1 MEQLSI
7 PRGDGFGLNLLP
19 NGDIV
24 NENGDFIKKDGVYLD
39 SPQFNNEIIPF
50 ENGNIVGED
59 EAYDQYFISSMN
71 SKYKSPE
78 VDNFDV
84 AGNKEPTLGETIAEG
99 VKTVGTAIND
109 QQGTLDKIGVDT
121 IKGMLKGSDKGGSNA
136 LTGIAE
142 TFGAVVDGVNDYVV
156 KPVLNEFGIEGSER
170 PFGGT
175 QMNVEAVNK
184 ITSVLNDLI
193 PSFLKEPI
201 NEFANEPFNYE
212 TYGNIVEEVAKFG
225 ITAVPAAKIVGMMSS
240 ANAIVRGFAWG
251 GIADYM
257 SMNPEDPAIAT
268 FLVDYFETDR
278 EKLEP
283 WARNAISVLEKHD
296 TDGVI
301 TKRLKNMMQ
310 GTIAGGLGEGILPL
324 VKGIIKATSIVPWA
338 KTVTPLVGG
347 ASVTYSDDAEGSVL
361 SGFFKALTRDENQ
374 FIKNTLGKNKNLKV
388 SFSEVKQKALEI
400 KNQYRP
406 DKGWLEIKVNSD
418 KQSPSFKINKKGEI
432 EITWAKPTYGFHTH
446 PGKKLKG
453 AKQAAANVQHKSN
466 LVNRMVT
473 DVSEVVKRANS
484 GDQAAIDIINQA
496 GWYRSMRTRLRKEFG
511 GMADVF
517 ADIIGATSAQTNVQQ
532 NYENAIA
539 VLRQFTKGDFDA
551 EIKLFQDRIKK
562 GGSLDPT
569 TLTRMHKDPNN
580 PFKLIT
586 KASGALFNT
595 NSPAA
600 TGALLD
606 MFRQIKVGASPKT
619 INFAGNLIG
628 FGNDA
633 TIDVWAARYLR
644 DAAGLP
650 RIPPPA
656 EKAVAGKHLS
666 KSTFEKPIIGSEFG
680 FGQEVFED
688 AVKIINQNGEVKAFN
703 SEIGNLGADDL
714 QAVIWFLEKEKWTK
728 SGWTTKAGEGGSL
741 DFESVYGGSPDFG
754 RTKELRSIMNSEFQP
769 PIKRKKDTEQE
780 HIERVQKLKA
790 QDLQVK
796 DDARA
801 ELKTLEGAPQRFVG
815 GVAMERPG
823 KVPTNLQQA
832 QLSEELTVS
841 IKQDPKVIGFQAP
854 SSIGRF
860 DGGNERSINLEVITQ
875 TDFDPAPLI
884 LDLVKAGKK
893 YYRDSVFISKVVK
906 ADTPNARPGGE
917 IYFKT
922 PRTKAQL
929 IKLSEK
935 LKKFGIDGF
944 TFTTVTRQSD
954 RAVVQSGGNKKTA
967 TLTGIRFQYIPEFAG
982 TINDPNLA
990 KIMDGIVDGYTDVMQ
1005 LMAKEDG
1012 VTYADVVYYDTTVF
1026 VNRANPDTNWIIG
1039 GKSYDEIGTN
1049 QRQSNIEARQGSGN
1063 SPES

>member
-1 MEQLSI
+1 
-7 PRGDGFGLNLLP
+7 
-19 NGDIV
+19 
-24 NENGDFIKKDGVYLD
+24 
-39 SPQFNNEIIPF
+39 
-50 ENGNIVGED
+50 
-59 EAYDQYFISSMN
+59 
-71 SKYKSPE
+71 
-78 VDNFDV
+78 
-84 AGNKEPTLGETIAEG
+84 
-99 VKTVGTAIND
+99 
-109 QQGTLDKIGVDT
+109 
-121 IKGMLKGSDKGGSNA
+121 
-136 LTGIAE
+136 
-142 TFGAVVDGVNDYVV
+142 
-156 KPVLNEFGIEGSER
+156 
-170 PFGGT
+170 
-175 QMNVEAVNK
+175 
-184 ITSVLNDLI
+184 
-193 PSFLKEPI
+193 
-201 NEFANEPFNYE
+201 
-212 TYGNIVEEVAKFG
+212 
-225 ITAVPAAKIVGMMSS
+225 
-240 ANAIVRGFAWG
+240 
-251 GIADYM
+251 
-257 SMNPEDPAIAT
+257 
-268 FLVDYFETDR
+268 
-278 EKLEP
+278 
-283 WARNAISVLEKHD
+283 
-296 TDGVI
+296 
-301 TKRLKNMMQ
+301 
-310 GTIAGGLGEGILPL
+310 
-324 VKGIIKATSIVPWA
+324 
-338 KTVTPLVGG
+338 VTPLVGG
-347 ASVTYSDDAEGSVL
+347 AGVTFSEDAEGSVF
-361 SGFFKALTRDENQ
+361 SSFFKALTRDENQ
-374 FIKNTLGKNKNLKV
+374 YIKNTLGKNKNLKV
-388 SFSEVKQKALEI
+388 TFNEVKQKALEI

-418 KQSPSFKINKKGEI
+418 KQSPSFKINKKGGI
-432 EITWAKPTYGFHTH
+432 EITWAKPMYGFHIH

-453 AKQAAANVQHKSN
+453 EKQAAANDQHKSN

-484 GDQAAIDIINQA
+484 GDQAAIDILNQA
-496 GWYRSMRTRLRKEFG
+496 SWYRSMRTRLRKEFG

-532 NYENAIA
+532 NYENAIG
-539 VLRQFTKGDFDA
+539 VLRQFSKGDFDA
-551 EIKLFQDRIKK
+551 EIKLFQDRVKK

-600 TGALLD
+600 TMALLD

-619 INFAGNLIG
+619 INFTGNLIG

-650 RIPPPA
+650 RLPPPA
-656 EKAVAGKHLS
+656 EKAVAGNHITD
-666 KSTFEKPIIGSEFG
+666 STFENPLIGSEFG
-680 FGQEVFED
+680 FGQKVFGD

-703 SEIGNLGADDL
+703 SEIGNMGADDL
-714 QAVIWFLEKEKWTK
+714 QAVVWFLEKEKWTK
-728 SGWTTKAGEGGSL
+728 NGWTTKAGEGGSL
-741 DFESVYGGSPDFG
+741 DFESVYGGSPDFN
-754 RTKELRSIMNSEFQP
+754 RTKELRSIINSDFQP

-780 HIERVQKLKA
+780 YAERVQELKA

-801 ELKTLEGAPQRFVG
+801 ELKTLEGAPQRTVAG
-815 GVAMERPG
+815 IAMERPG

-832 QLSEELTVS
+832 QFSEEVTVS
-841 IKQDPKVIGFQAP
+841 LKKDPKVIGFQAP

-860 DGGNERSINLEVITQ
+860 DGVNERSLNLEVITQ

-893 YYRDSVFISKVVK
+893 YNQDSVFISKVVD

-935 LKKFGIDGF
+935 LKKFDIDGF
-944 TFTTVTRQSD
+944 TFITDARQSD

-990 KIMDGIVDGYTDVMQ
+990 KILDDKVDAFTDVMQ
-1005 LMAKEDG
+1005 LMRKEDG

-1026 VNRANPDTNWIIG
+1026 VNRTNPDTNWIIG

-1063 SPES
+1063 SPGS

>member
-84 AGNKEPTLGETIAEG
+84 AGNKSEPILDQVGNVAKNVVETVGKSFFDQQQSNAEATEDTLKGIIKGSVRGVGEAMKATAELVGIPFDAMNKYVVNPIAELLG
-99 VKTVGTAIND
+99 FPKNDDVFMGSESNLKALDMYVNTVND
-109 QQGTLDKIGVDT
+109 IIPV
-121 IKGMLKGSDKGGSNA
+121 
-136 LTGIAE
+136 GIADP
-142 TFGAVVDGVNDYVV
+142 TNQY
-156 KPVLNEFGIEGSER
+156 L
-170 PFGGT
+170 
-175 QMNVEAVNK
+175 
-184 ITSVLNDLI
+184 
-193 PSFLKEPI
+193 
-201 NEFANEPFNYE
+201 NEPFNYE

-301 TKRLKNMMQ
+301 TKRLKNMME
-310 GTIAGGLGEGILPL
+310 GTIAGGLAEGILPL

-347 ASVTYSDDAEGSVL
+347 AGVTYSDDAEGSVF
-361 SGFFKALTRDENQ
+361 SSFFKALSTSENQ
-374 FIKNTLGKNKNLKV
+374 AIKKTLSGIKNPKV
-388 SFSEVKQKALEI
+388 SFSEVKNEALRV

-406 DKGWLEIKVNSD
+406 DEGWLPIEINAGGTA
-418 KQSPSFKINKKGEI
+418 PSFKLNKKGKI
-432 EITWAKPTYGFHTH
+432 ELKWNLPMYGFHIH

-453 AKQAAANVQHKSN
+453 ADEAAANAQHKSN
-466 LVNRMVT
+466 LVNKMVT

-496 GWYRSMRTRLRKEFG
+496 SWYRSMRTRLRKEFG

-532 NYENAIA
+532 NYENAIG

-551 EIKLFQDRIKK
+551 EIKLFKEKIDA
-562 GGSLDPT
+562 GENLNSE
-569 TLTRMHKDPNN
+569 TLTNMHKDPNN

-600 TGALLD
+600 TMALLD
-606 MFRQIKVGASPKT
+606 MFRQVKKGGSPKT
-619 INFAGNLIG
+619 VNFTGNLIG

-656 EKAVAGKHLS
+656 EKAVAGKHLTGS
-666 KSTFEKPIIGSEFG
+666 NLEDPKIGSEFG
-680 FGQEVFED
+680 FGQEVFGD

-703 SEIGNLGADDL
+703 SEIGEMGADDL
-714 QAVIWFLEKEKWTK
+714 QAVVWFLEKEKWTK
-728 SGWTTKAGEGGSL
+728 NNWTTKAGEGGSL

-754 RTKELRSIMNSEFQP
+754 RTKELRSIINSVNSSEADK
-769 PIKRKKDTEQE
+769 IKAAE
-780 HIERVQKLKA
+780 
-790 QDLQVK
+790 
-796 DDARA
+796 
-801 ELKTLEGAPQRFVG
+801 ELKTLEGAPQRTVA
-815 GVAMERPG
+815 GVAMQRPG
-823 KVPTNLQQA
+823 EVPTNMQQSLLA
-832 QLSEELTVS
+832 NEVTVS
-841 IKQDPKVIGFQAP
+841 VQNDPKVIGFQANNT
-854 SSIGRF
+854 IGRF
-860 DGGNERSINLEVITQ
+860 DGGNERSLNLEVTAQ
-875 TDFDPAPLI
+875 TDFDPASLI
-884 LDLVKAGKK
+884 SDLVKAGKK
-893 YYRDSVFISKVVK
+893 YNQDSVFISKVVD

-917 IYFKT
+917 VYFKT
-922 PRTKAQL
+922 EKTQEELVA
-929 IKLSEK
+929 ISEI
-935 LKKFGIDGF
+935 LKKYDIDGF
-944 TFTTVTRQSD
+944 TFVTDARQSD
-954 RAVVQSGGNKKTA
+954 RAVVQSGGTDQTA
-967 TLTGIRFQYIPEFAG
+967 KLTGIRFQYIPEFDG
-982 TINDPNLA
+982 TASSADLA
-990 KIMDGIVDGYTDVMQ
+990 TI
-1005 LMAKEDG
+1005 MAKKVKVYLRAMNEMRSIDG
-1012 VTYADVVYYDTTVF
+1012 VTYADVVYYDTKVY
-1026 VNRANPDTNWIIG
+1026 VNKSNPDTGWIDGGIG
-1039 GKSYDEIGTN
+1039 YDEVRTIKGRNVSGT
-1049 QRQSNIEARQGSGN
+1049 GSRSPN
-1063 SPES
+1063 SPGS

>member
-39 SPQFNNEIIPF
+39 SPEFNNEIIPF

-84 AGNKEPTLGETIAEG
+84 AGNKSEPILDQVGNVAKNVVETVGKSFFDQQQSNAEATEDTLKGAIKGSVRGVGEAMKATAELVGIPFDTMNKYVVNPIAELLG
-99 VKTVGTAIND
+99 FDKNDDVFMGSESNLKALDMYVNTVND
-109 QQGTLDKIGVDT
+109 IIPV
-121 IKGMLKGSDKGGSNA
+121 
-136 LTGIAE
+136 GIADP
-142 TFGAVVDGVNDYVV
+142 TNQY
-156 KPVLNEFGIEGSER
+156 L
-170 PFGGT
+170 
-175 QMNVEAVNK
+175 
-184 ITSVLNDLI
+184 
-193 PSFLKEPI
+193 
-201 NEFANEPFNYE
+201 NEPFNYE

-301 TKRLKNMMQ
+301 TKRLKNMME
-310 GTIAGGLGEGILPL
+310 GTIAGGIAEGILPL

-347 ASVTYSDDAEGSVL
+347 AGVTYSDDAEGSVF
-361 SGFFKALTRDENQ
+361 SSFFKALSTSENQ
-374 FIKNTLGKNKNLKV
+374 AIKKTLSGIKNPKV
-388 SFSEVKQKALEI
+388 SFSEVKNEALRV

-406 DKGWLEIKVNSD
+406 DEGWLPIEINAGGTA
-418 KQSPSFKINKKGEI
+418 PSFKLNKKGKI
-432 EITWAKPTYGFHTH
+432 ELKWNLPMYGFHIH

-453 AKQAAANVQHKSN
+453 ADEAAANAQHKSN
-466 LVNRMVT
+466 LVNKMVT

-496 GWYRSMRTRLRKEFG
+496 SWYRSMRTRLRKEFG

-532 NYENAIA
+532 NYENAIG

-551 EIKLFQDRIKK
+551 EIKLFKEKIDA
-562 GGSLDPT
+562 GENLNSE
-569 TLTRMHKDPNN
+569 TLTNMHKDPNN

-600 TGALLD
+600 TMALLD
-606 MFRQIKVGASPKT
+606 MFRQVKKGGSPKT
-619 INFAGNLIG
+619 VNFTGNLIG

-656 EKAVAGKHLS
+656 EKAVAGKHLTGS
-666 KSTFEKPIIGSEFG
+666 NLEDPKIGSEFG
-680 FGQEVFED
+680 FGQEVFGD

-703 SEIGNLGADDL
+703 SEIGEMGADDL
-714 QAVIWFLEKEKWTK
+714 QAVVWFLEKEKWTK
-728 SGWTTKAGEGGSL
+728 NNWTTKAGEGGSL

-754 RTKELRSIMNSEFQP
+754 RTKELRSIINSVNSSEADK
-769 PIKRKKDTEQE
+769 IKAAE
-780 HIERVQKLKA
+780 
-790 QDLQVK
+790 
-796 DDARA
+796 
-801 ELKTLEGAPQRFVG
+801 ELKTLEGAPQRTVA
-815 GVAMERPG
+815 GVAMQRPG
-823 KVPTNLQQA
+823 EVPTNMQQSLLA
-832 QLSEELTVS
+832 NEVTVS
-841 IKQDPKVIGFQAP
+841 VQNDPKVIGFQANNT
-854 SSIGRF
+854 IGRF
-860 DGGNERSINLEVITQ
+860 DGGNERSLNLEVTAQ
-875 TDFDPAPLI
+875 TDFDPASLI
-884 LDLVKAGKK
+884 SDLVKAGKK
-893 YYRDSVFISKVVK
+893 YNQDSVFISKVVD

-917 IYFKT
+917 VYFKT
-922 PRTKAQL
+922 EKTQEELVA
-929 IKLSEK
+929 ISEI
-935 LKKFGIDGF
+935 LKKYDIDGF
-944 TFTTVTRQSD
+944 TFVTDARQSD
-954 RAVVQSGGNKKTA
+954 RAVVQSGGTDQTA
-967 TLTGIRFQYIPEFAG
+967 KLTGIRFQYIPEFDG
-982 TINDPNLA
+982 TASSADLA
-990 KIMDGIVDGYTDVMQ
+990 TI
-1005 LMAKEDG
+1005 MAKKVKVYLRAMNEMRSIDG
-1012 VTYADVVYYDTTVF
+1012 VTYADVVYYDTKVY
-1026 VNRANPDTNWIIG
+1026 VNKSNPDTGWIDGGIG
-1039 GKSYDEIGTN
+1039 YDEVRTIKGRNVSGT
-1049 QRQSNIEARQGSGN
+1049 GSRSPN
-1063 SPES
+1063 SPGS

>member
-39 SPQFNNEIIPF
+39 SPEFNNEIIPF

-84 AGNKEPTLGETIAEG
+84 AGNKSEPITQADSFDVAGNKSEPILDQVGNVAKNVVETVGKSFFDQQQSNAEATEDTLKGAIKGSVRGVGEAMKATAELVGIPFDTMNKYVVNPIAELLG
-99 VKTVGTAIND
+99 FDKNDDVFMGSESNLKALDMYVNTVND
-109 QQGTLDKIGVDT
+109 IIPV
-121 IKGMLKGSDKGGSNA
+121 
-136 LTGIAE
+136 GIADP
-142 TFGAVVDGVNDYVV
+142 TNQY
-156 KPVLNEFGIEGSER
+156 L
-170 PFGGT
+170 
-175 QMNVEAVNK
+175 
-184 ITSVLNDLI
+184 
-193 PSFLKEPI
+193 
-201 NEFANEPFNYE
+201 NEPFNYE

-301 TKRLKNMMQ
+301 TKRLKNMME
-310 GTIAGGLGEGILPL
+310 GTIAGGIAEGILPL

-347 ASVTYSDDAEGSVL
+347 AGVTYSDDAEGSVF
-361 SGFFKALTRDENQ
+361 SSFFKALSTSENQ
-374 FIKNTLGKNKNLKV
+374 AIKKTLSGIKNPKV
-388 SFSEVKQKALEI
+388 SFSEIKNEALRV

-406 DKGWLEIKVNSD
+406 DEGWLPIEINAGGTA
-418 KQSPSFKINKKGEI
+418 PSFKLNKKGKI
-432 EITWAKPTYGFHTH
+432 ELKWNLPMYGFHIH

-453 AKQAAANVQHKSN
+453 ADEAAANAQHKSN

-496 GWYRSMRTRLRKEFG
+496 SWYRSMRTRLRKEFG

-532 NYENAIA
+532 NYENAIG

-551 EIKLFQDRIKK
+551 EIKLFKEKIDA
-562 GGSLDPT
+562 GENLNSE
-569 TLTRMHKDPNN
+569 TLTNMHKDPNN

-600 TGALLD
+600 TMALLD
-606 MFRQIKVGASPKT
+606 MFRQVKKGGSPKT
-619 INFAGNLIG
+619 VNFTGNLIG

-644 DAAGLP
+644 DAAGKP

-656 EKAVAGKHLS
+656 EKAVAGKHLTGS
-666 KSTFEKPIIGSEFG
+666 NLEDPKIGSEFG
-680 FGQEVFED
+680 FGQEVFGD

-703 SEIGNLGADDL
+703 SEIGEMGADDL
-714 QAVIWFLEKEKWTK
+714 QAVVWFLEKEKWTK
-728 SGWTTKAGEGGSL
+728 NGWTTKAGEGGSL
-741 DFESVYGGSPDFG
+741 DFESVYGGSPDFA
-754 RTKELRSIMNSEFQP
+754 RTKELRSIINSVNSSEADK
-769 PIKRKKDTEQE
+769 IKAAE
-780 HIERVQKLKA
+780 
-790 QDLQVK
+790 
-796 DDARA
+796 
-801 ELKTLEGAPQRFVG
+801 ELKTLEGAPQRTVA
-815 GVAMERPG
+815 GVAMQRPG
-823 KVPTNLQQA
+823 EVPTNMQQSLLA
-832 QLSEELTVS
+832 NEVTVS
-841 IKQDPKVIGFQAP
+841 VQNDPKVIGFQANNT
-854 SSIGRF
+854 IGRF
-860 DGGNERSINLEVITQ
+860 DGGNERSLNLEVTAQ

-884 LDLVKAGKK
+884 SDLVKAGKK
-893 YYRDSVFISKVVK
+893 YNQDSVFISKVVD

-917 IYFKT
+917 VYFKT
-922 PRTKAQL
+922 EKTQEELVA
-929 IKLSEK
+929 ISEI
-935 LKKFGIDGF
+935 LKKYDIDGF
-944 TFTTVTRQSD
+944 TFVTDARQSD
-954 RAVVQSGGNKKTA
+954 RAVVQSGGTDQTA
-967 TLTGIRFQYIPEFAG
+967 KLTGIRFQYIPEFDG
-982 TINDPNLA
+982 TASSADLA
-990 KIMDGIVDGYTDVMQ
+990 SIMANK
-1005 LMAKEDG
+1005 AKQYYKAMNEMLSIEG
-1012 VTYADVVYYDTTVF
+1012 VTYADVVYYDTKVY
-1026 VNRANPDTNWIIG
+1026 VNKSNPDTSWIDGGIG
-1039 GKSYDEIGTN
+1039 YDEVRT
-1049 QRQSNIEARQGSGN
+1049 IEGRNDPGVGSG
-1063 SPES
+1063 SPNGAADQ

>member
-84 AGNKEPTLGETIAEG
+84 AGNKSEPILDQVGNVAKNVVE
-99 VKTVGTAIND
+99 TVGKSFFD
-109 QQGTLDKIGVDT
+109 QQQSNAEATEDTLKGI
-121 IKGMLKGSDKGGSNA
+121 IKGSVRGVGEAMKATAELVGIPFDTMNKYVVNPIAKFLGSDKKYDVFMGSESNLKA
-136 LTGIAE
+136 LDMYVNIVNDIIPVGIADP
-142 TFGAVVDGVNDYVV
+142 TNQY
-156 KPVLNEFGIEGSER
+156 L
-170 PFGGT
+170 
-175 QMNVEAVNK
+175 
-184 ITSVLNDLI
+184 
-193 PSFLKEPI
+193 
-201 NEFANEPFNYE
+201 NEPFNYE

-240 ANAIVRGFAWG
+240 ANPIVRGFAWG

-301 TKRLKNMMQ
+301 TKRLKNMME
-310 GTIAGGLGEGILPL
+310 GTIAGGLAEGILPL

-347 ASVTYSDDAEGSVL
+347 AGVTYSDDAEGSVF
-361 SGFFKALTRDENQ
+361 SSFFKALSTSENQ
-374 FIKNTLGKNKNLKV
+374 AIKKTLSGIKNPKV
-388 SFSEVKQKALEI
+388 SFSEVKNEALRV

-406 DKGWLEIKVNSD
+406 DEGWLPIEINAGGTA
-418 KQSPSFKINKKGEI
+418 PSFKLNKKGKI
-432 EITWAKPTYGFHTH
+432 ELKWNLPMYGFHIH

-453 AKQAAANVQHKSN
+453 ADEAAANAQHKSN
-466 LVNRMVT
+466 LVNKMVT

-496 GWYRSMRTRLRKEFG
+496 SWYRSMRTRLRKEFG

-532 NYENAIA
+532 NYENAIG

-551 EIKLFQDRIKK
+551 EIKLFKEKIDA
-562 GGSLDPT
+562 GENLNSE
-569 TLTRMHKDPNN
+569 TLTNMHKDPNN

-600 TGALLD
+600 TMALLD
-606 MFRQIKVGASPKT
+606 MFRQVKKGGSPKT
-619 INFAGNLIG
+619 VNFTGNLIG

-656 EKAVAGKHLS
+656 EKAVAGKHLTGS
-666 KSTFEKPIIGSEFG
+666 NLEDPKIGSEFG
-680 FGQEVFED
+680 FGQEVFGD

-703 SEIGNLGADDL
+703 SEIGEMGADDL
-714 QAVIWFLEKEKWTK
+714 QAVVWFLEKEKWTK
-728 SGWTTKAGEGGSL
+728 NNWTTKAGEGGSL

-754 RTKELRSIMNSEFQP
+754 RTKELRSIINSVNSSEADK
-769 PIKRKKDTEQE
+769 IKAAE
-780 HIERVQKLKA
+780 
-790 QDLQVK
+790 
-796 DDARA
+796 
-801 ELKTLEGAPQRFVG
+801 ELKTLEGAPQRTVA
-815 GVAMERPG
+815 GVAMQRPG
-823 KVPTNLQQA
+823 EVPTNMQQSLLA
-832 QLSEELTVS
+832 NEVTVS
-841 IKQDPKVIGFQAP
+841 VKNDPKVIGFQANNT
-854 SSIGRF
+854 IGRF
-860 DGGNERSINLEVITQ
+860 DGGNERSLNLEVTAQ
-875 TDFDPAPLI
+875 TDFDPASLI
-884 LDLVKAGKK
+884 SDLVKAGKK
-893 YYRDSVFISKVVK
+893 YNQDSVFISKVVD

-917 IYFKT
+917 VYFKT
-922 PRTKAQL
+922 PKTQEAQL
-929 IKLSEK
+929 VKLYLRILEK
-935 LKKFGIDGF
+935 
-944 TFTTVTRQSD
+944 
-954 RAVVQSGGNKKTA
+954 
-967 TLTGIRFQYIPEFAG
+967 IRY
-982 TINDPNLA
+982 
-990 KIMDGIVDGYTDVMQ
+990 
-1005 LMAKEDG
+1005 
-1012 VTYADVVYYDTTVF
+1012 
-1026 VNRANPDTNWIIG
+1026 
-1039 GKSYDEIGTN
+1039 
-1049 QRQSNIEARQGSGN
+1049 
-1063 SPES
+1063 

>member
-1 MEQLSI
+1 MEPVSI
-7 PRGDGFGLNLLP
+7 SRGDGFGLNVLP

-24 NENGDFIKKDGVYLD
+24 NENSDFIKKDGVYLD
-39 SPQFNNEIIPF
+39 SPEFNNEIIPF

-84 AGNKEPTLGETIAEG
+84 SGNKEPTLGETIAEG

-109 QQGTLDKIGVDT
+109 QDTTLGKIGEDT
-121 IKGMLKGSDKGGSNA
+121 IKGILKGSDKGGSNA
-136 LTGIAE
+136 LTSVAQ
-142 TFGAVVDGVNDYVV
+142 TVGAVVDGVNDYVV
-156 KPVLNEFGIEGSER
+156 KPVLNELGIEGSER

-175 QMNVEAVNK
+175 EMNVEAVNK
-184 ITSVLNDLI
+184 FTGVLNDLI

-212 TYGNIVEEVAKFG
+212 TYGTIVEEVSKFG

-301 TKRLKNMMQ
+301 TKRLKNMME
-310 GTIAGGLGEGILPL
+310 GTIAGGIAEGILPL
-324 VKGIIKATSIVPWA
+324 VKGIISATSIVPWA

-347 ASVTYSDDAEGSVL
+347 AGVTFSEDAEGSVF
-361 SGFFKALTRDENQ
+361 SSFFKALSTSENQ
-374 FIKNTLGKNKNLKV
+374 AIKKTLSGIKNPKV
-388 SFSEVKQKALEI
+388 SFSEVKNEALRV

-406 DKGWLEIKVNSD
+406 DEGWLPIEINAGGTA
-418 KQSPSFKINKKGEI
+418 PSFKLNKKGKI
-432 EITWAKPTYGFHTH
+432 ELKWNLPMYGFHIH

-453 AKQAAANVQHKSN
+453 ADEAAANAQHKSN

-496 GWYRSMRTRLRKEFG
+496 SWYRSMRTRLRKEFG

-532 NYENAIA
+532 NYENAIG
-539 VLRQFTKGDFDA
+539 VLRQFTKGEFDA
-551 EIKLFQDRIKK
+551 EIKLFKEKIDA
-562 GGSLDPT
+562 GENLNSE
-569 TLTRMHKDPNN
+569 TLTNMHKDFNN

-600 TGALLD
+600 TMALLD
-606 MFRQIKVGASPKT
+606 MFRQVKKGGSPKT
-619 INFAGNLIG
+619 VNFTGNLIG

-644 DAAGLP
+644 DAAGKP

-656 EKAVAGKHLS
+656 EKAVAGKHLTGS
-666 KSTFEKPIIGSEFG
+666 NLEDPKIGSEFG
-680 FGQEVFED
+680 FGQEVFGD

-703 SEIGNLGADDL
+703 LEIGEMGADDL
-714 QAVIWFLEKEKWTK
+714 QAVVWFLEKEKWTK
-728 SGWTTKAGEGGSL
+728 NGWTTKAGEGGSL
-741 DFESVYGGSPDFG
+741 DFESVYGGSPDFA
-754 RTKELRSIMNSEFQP
+754 RTKELRSIINSVNSSEADK
-769 PIKRKKDTEQE
+769 IKAAE
-780 HIERVQKLKA
+780 
-790 QDLQVK
+790 
-796 DDARA
+796 
-801 ELKTLEGAPQRFVG
+801 ELKTLEGAPQRTVA
-815 GVAMERPG
+815 GVAMQRPG
-823 KVPTNLQQA
+823 EVPTNMQQSLLA
-832 QLSEELTVS
+832 NEVTVS
-841 IKQDPKVIGFQAP
+841 VQNDPKVIGFQANNT
-854 SSIGRF
+854 IGRF
-860 DGGNERSINLEVITQ
+860 DGGNERSLNLEVTAQ

-884 LDLVKAGKK
+884 SDLVKAGKK
-893 YYRDSVFISKVVK
+893 YNQDSVFISKVVD

-917 IYFKT
+917 VYFKT
-922 PRTKAQL
+922 EKTQEELVA
-929 IKLSEK
+929 ISEI
-935 LKKFGIDGF
+935 LKKYDIDGF
-944 TFTTVTRQSD
+944 TFVTDARQSD
-954 RAVVQSGGNKKTA
+954 RAVVQSGGTDQTA
-967 TLTGIRFQYIPEFAG
+967 KLTGIRFQYIPEFDG
-982 TINDPNLA
+982 TASSADLA
-990 KIMDGIVDGYTDVMQ
+990 SIMANK
-1005 LMAKEDG
+1005 AKQYYKAMNEMLSIEG
-1012 VTYADVVYYDTTVF
+1012 VTYADVVYYDTKVY
-1026 VNRANPDTNWIIG
+1026 VNKSNPDTSWIDGGIG
-1039 GKSYDEIGTN
+1039 YDEVRT
-1049 QRQSNIEARQGSGN
+1049 IEGRNDPGVGSG
-1063 SPES
+1063 SPNGAADQ

>member
-84 AGNKEPTLGETIAEG
+84 AGNKSEPITQADSFDVAGNKSEPILDQVGNVAKNVVETVGKSFFDQQQSNAEATEDTLKGIIKGSVRGVGEAMKATAELVGIPFDTMNKYVVNPIAELLG
-99 VKTVGTAIND
+99 FEKNDDVFMGSESNLKALDMYVNTVND
-109 QQGTLDKIGVDT
+109 IIPV
-121 IKGMLKGSDKGGSNA
+121 
-136 LTGIAE
+136 GIADP
-142 TFGAVVDGVNDYVV
+142 TNQY
-156 KPVLNEFGIEGSER
+156 L
-170 PFGGT
+170 
-175 QMNVEAVNK
+175 
-184 ITSVLNDLI
+184 
-193 PSFLKEPI
+193 
-201 NEFANEPFNYE
+201 NEPFNYE

-301 TKRLKNMMQ
+301 TKRLKNMME
-310 GTIAGGLGEGILPL
+310 GTIAGGLAEGILPL

-347 ASVTYSDDAEGSVL
+347 AGVTYSDDAEGSVF
-361 SGFFKALTRDENQ
+361 SSFFKALSTSENQ
-374 FIKNTLGKNKNLKV
+374 AIKKTLSGIKNPKV
-388 SFSEVKQKALEI
+388 SFSEVKNEALRV

-406 DKGWLEIKVNSD
+406 DEGWLPIEINAGGTA
-418 KQSPSFKINKKGEI
+418 PSFKLNKKGKI
-432 EITWAKPTYGFHTH
+432 ELKWNLPMYGFHIH

-453 AKQAAANVQHKSN
+453 ADEAAANAQHKSN
-466 LVNRMVT
+466 LVNKMVT

-496 GWYRSMRTRLRKEFG
+496 SWYRSMRTRLRKEFG

-532 NYENAIA
+532 NYENAIG

-551 EIKLFQDRIKK
+551 EIKLFKEKIDA
-562 GGSLDPT
+562 GENLNSE
-569 TLTRMHKDPNN
+569 TLTNMHKDPNN

-600 TGALLD
+600 TMALLD
-606 MFRQIKVGASPKT
+606 MFRQVKKGGSPKT
-619 INFAGNLIG
+619 VNFTGNLIG

-656 EKAVAGKHLS
+656 EKAVAGKHLTGS
-666 KSTFEKPIIGSEFG
+666 NLEDPKIGSEFG
-680 FGQEVFED
+680 FGQEVFGD

-703 SEIGNLGADDL
+703 SEIGEMGADDL
-714 QAVIWFLEKEKWTK
+714 QAVVWFLEKEKWTK
-728 SGWTTKAGEGGSL
+728 NNWTTKAGEGGSL

-754 RTKELRSIMNSEFQP
+754 RTKELRSIINSVNSSEADK
-769 PIKRKKDTEQE
+769 IKAAE
-780 HIERVQKLKA
+780 
-790 QDLQVK
+790 
-796 DDARA
+796 
-801 ELKTLEGAPQRFVG
+801 ELKTLEGAPQRTVA
-815 GVAMERPG
+815 GVAMQRPG
-823 KVPTNLQQA
+823 EVPTNMQQSLLA
-832 QLSEELTVS
+832 NEVTVS
-841 IKQDPKVIGFQAP
+841 VQNDPKVIGFQANNT
-854 SSIGRF
+854 IGRF
-860 DGGNERSINLEVITQ
+860 DGGNERSLNLEVTAQ
-875 TDFDPAPLI
+875 TDFDPASLI
-884 LDLVKAGKK
+884 SDLVKAGKK
-893 YYRDSVFISKVVK
+893 YNQDSVFISKVVD

-917 IYFKT
+917 VYFKT
-922 PRTKAQL
+922 EKTQEELVA
-929 IKLSEK
+929 ISEI
-935 LKKFGIDGF
+935 LKKYDIDGF
-944 TFTTVTRQSD
+944 TFVTDARQSD
-954 RAVVQSGGNKKTA
+954 RAVVQSGGTDQTA
-967 TLTGIRFQYIPEFAG
+967 KLTGIRFQYIPEFDG
-982 TINDPNLA
+982 TASSADLA
-990 KIMDGIVDGYTDVMQ
+990 TI
-1005 LMAKEDG
+1005 MAKKVKVYLRAMNEMRSIDG
-1012 VTYADVVYYDTTVF
+1012 VTYADVVYYDTKVY
-1026 VNRANPDTNWIIG
+1026 VNKSNPDTGWIDGGIG
-1039 GKSYDEIGTN
+1039 YDEVRTIKGRNVSGT
-1049 QRQSNIEARQGSGN
+1049 GSRSPN
-1063 SPES
+1063 SPGS